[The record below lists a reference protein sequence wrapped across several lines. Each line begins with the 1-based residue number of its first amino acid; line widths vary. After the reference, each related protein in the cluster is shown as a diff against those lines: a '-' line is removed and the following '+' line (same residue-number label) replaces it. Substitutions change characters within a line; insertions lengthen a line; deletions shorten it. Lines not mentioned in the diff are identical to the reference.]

1 MDFEQ
6 VLCLCL
12 RFSNSR
18 VCLLC
23 RVARLEVY
31 WQYWFFGLHSK
42 LKGLMMMWQASFDL
56 EKQRWELTV
65 HPSGCYTLLG
75 KMLSIPLPETWMLS
89 PAFPLRTI
97 VSKYSCA
104 SAIFSCD
111 LNFRNIYGRCAFI
124 TDHNLI
130 ITSGLAG
137 IHIINTAA
145 PAHFATH
152 LSDRWRNVDMI
163 RIMPLESFCALNPT
177 MRFLCV
183 VLRWALLAGERNG
196 TTLWE
201 PALAP
206 AGVV

>member
-1 MDFEQ
+1 MAFEQ

-12 RFSNSR
+12 RFSNNR

-23 RVARLEVY
+23 SVARLEVY

-56 EKQRWELTV
+56 EKQQWELTV

-111 LNFRNIYGRCAFI
+111 LNFRNIYMDAV
-124 TDHNLI
+124 
-130 ITSGLAG
+130 
-137 IHIINTAA
+137 
-145 PAHFATH
+145 H
-152 LSDRWRNVDMI
+152 LSRTTTWSSLQAW
-163 RIMPLESFCALNPT
+163 LESTLLIQQLQPILPHIFRTDGEMWIWFGSCLWS
-177 MRFLCV
+177 RFML
-183 VLRWALLAGERNG
+183 
-196 TTLWE
+196 
-201 PALAP
+201 
-206 AGVV
+206 